1 MDDKIK
7 DVDNMLTDL
16 IDLAKS
22 QVDMA
27 KQKKCKI
34 IKNVLTSIIILAIS
48 FVISVL
54 FQNVFK
60 VEEHITTLFVFAVFL
75 ISLLTDGYLYGII
88 SSIISM
94 LAINFA
100 FTFPYF
106 AFDFGTPV
114 NIISAIVMIIIA
126 FLTSTITTKIK
137 HQELMKIENEKE
149 RTKANLLRA
158 ISHDLR
164 TPLTNIYGSTTTLLD
179 NRSNFSKE
187 QEEKILKGIKEDS
200 EWLVRMVENILS
212 ITRINAGQ
220 VKIIK
225 TPIVL
230 DELIDSVILKFKKRY
245 PNHQFDLITPESIII
260 IPMDAILIEQVLLN
274 LLENAILHAKNMTK
288 LVLKILLQGNKVI
301 FNVIDDG
308 CGISDDKISKIFT
321 GYYDTDEKILD
332 SSKHN
337 SGIGLSVCETIIK
350 AHGGEIYAT
359 NNSDKGVTFSF
370 VLEKEEANDVE

>member
-1 MDDKIK
+1 
-7 DVDNMLTDL
+7 
-16 IDLAKS
+16 
-22 QVDMA
+22 
-27 KQKKCKI
+27 
-34 IKNVLTSIIILAIS
+34 
-48 FVISVL
+48 
-54 FQNVFK
+54 
-60 VEEHITTLFVFAVFL
+60 
-75 ISLLTDGYLYGII
+75 
-88 SSIISM
+88 
-94 LAINFA
+94 
-100 FTFPYF
+100 
-106 AFDFGTPV
+106 
-114 NIISAIVMIIIA
+114 
-126 FLTSTITTKIK
+126 
-137 HQELMKIENEKE
+137 
-149 RTKANLLRA
+149 
-158 ISHDLR
+158 
-164 TPLTNIYGSTTTLLD
+164 
-179 NRSNFSKE
+179 
-187 QEEKILKGIKEDS
+187 
-200 EWLVRMVENILS
+200 MVENILS

-245 PNHQFDLITPESIII
+245 PNHQLDLITPDSIII

-370 VLEKEEANDVE
+370 VLEKEEASDVE

>member
-1 MDDKIK
+1 M
-7 DVDNMLTDL
+7 
-16 IDLAKS
+16 
-22 QVDMA
+22 
-27 KQKKCKI
+27 KKCKI

-179 NRSNFSKE
+179 NRINFSKE

-245 PNHQFDLITPESIII
+245 PNHQLDLITPDSIII

-370 VLEKEEANDVE
+370 VLEKEEANY

>member
-1 MDDKIK
+1 M
-7 DVDNMLTDL
+7 
-16 IDLAKS
+16 
-22 QVDMA
+22 
-27 KQKKCKI
+27 KKCKI

-137 HQELMKIENEKE
+137 HQELMKIENERE

-164 TPLTNIYGSTTTLLD
+164 TPLANIYGSTTTLLD

-220 VKIIK
+220 IKIIK

-245 PNHQFDLITPESIII
+245 PNHQLDLITPDSIII

-321 GYYDTDEKILD
+321 GYYDTDEKIPD
-332 SSKHN
+332 RSKHN

>member
-1 MDDKIK
+1 M
-7 DVDNMLTDL
+7 
-16 IDLAKS
+16 
-22 QVDMA
+22 
-27 KQKKCKI
+27 KKCKI

-164 TPLTNIYGSTTTLLD
+164 TPLNNIYGSTTTLLD
-179 NRSNFSKE
+179 NRINFSKE

-245 PNHQFDLITPESIII
+245 PNHQLDLITPDSIII

-370 VLEKEEANDVE
+370 VLEKEEANY